1 MSILLSPVDGSLFT
15 TSGLLQGVATMFL
28 DEVVFAGLLTVG
40 LMITFFAGLYY
51 FLRKDM
57 DKHP

>member
-1 MSILLSPVDGSLFT
+1 
-15 TSGLLQGVATMFL
+15 MFL
-28 DEVVFAGLLTVG
+28 DEVVLAGLLTVG
-40 LMITFFAGLYY
+40 LMLSFFVGLYY

>member
-1 MSILLSPVDGSLFT
+1 
-15 TSGLLQGVATMFL
+15 MFL
-28 DEVVFAGLLTVG
+28 DEVVLAGLLTVG
-40 LMITFFAGLYY
+40 LMISFFAGLYY